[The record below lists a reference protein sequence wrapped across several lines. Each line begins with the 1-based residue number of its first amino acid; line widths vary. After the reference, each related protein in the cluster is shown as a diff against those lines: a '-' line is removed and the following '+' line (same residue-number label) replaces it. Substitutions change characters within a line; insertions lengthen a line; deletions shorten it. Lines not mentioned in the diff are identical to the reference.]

1 MHILIIVFSVT
12 TLVALPG
19 IMHLYNLSDDAM
31 TFTKQIIWYHG
42 ICCMLIWPEA
52 FTLPNTLRAAS
63 DVKFCMILSI
73 ISMWVFRIAFSYI
86 IAVMTIDWAVRA
98 VLFIIRY
105 RGKRWQ
111 HKSIA

>member
-1 MHILIIVFSVT
+1 
-12 TLVALPG
+12 
-19 IMHLYNLSDDAM
+19 
-31 TFTKQIIWYHG
+31 
-42 ICCMLIWPEA
+42 MLIWPEA

-86 IAVMTIDWAVRA
+86 IAVRMGMGVLGVWIAMTVDWAVRA